1 MGEPYRQQPFEGS
14 RVMGFLDPISAVSDV
29 VGKIIDRVWPDP
41 AQAAAAKLQLL
52 QLQQTGELAQITGQM
67 QINQAEAQSADPLQ
81 HWRGGMGWVC
91 VAGYAWNFVLRPA
104 ISDISAL
111 FGHHI
116 VLTEMDLTQLATITI
131 GMLGLGGMHVYQQ
144 VKGK

>member
-1 MGEPYRQQPFEGS
+1 MAA
-14 RVMGFLDPISAVSDV
+14 LDPITAVTNV
-29 VGKIIDRVWPDP
+29 VGDVIDRIWPDP

-91 VAGYAWNFVLRPA
+91 VAGYAWNFVLQPLTNA
-104 ISDISAL
+104 VGQMA
-111 FGHHI
+111 GHP
-116 VLTEMDLTQLATITI
+116 LNLPPMDLSELSTLTL
-131 GMLGLGGMHVYQQ
+131 GMLGLGGLHVAERI
-144 VKGK
+144 KGAA